1 MTDGLAS
8 LLGRAQ
14 RGAKRRR
21 REERRSA
28 RKDMLMAFGLQAFGA
43 PIAKGVGD
51 LINAPY
57 RNPINSFL
65 NDPEGRAVKS
75 FGESLIRERDKTN
88 KLMDTM
94 NTWEQDG
101 NGSKIEYIIQNHIEP
116 AERRFLSNQGAIEDT
131 DEAYKDFIR
140 RGIDVNNKEN
150 PNSWASDKIARATK
164 ELQELEEK
172 YKWFNT
178 LGTDEEIRA
187 SRKKYDPTPKGL
199 LSSLGRFATR
209 KFRGQTNEEYE
220 ENAMRN
226 MLSNMGLGANA
237 VNEYFADDGAGRKAF
252 IKDLE
257 EATKFVDSK
266 TLESTINARIKAN
279 PHYEN
284 LIRRGKA
291 ELQLQQWF
299 HTLTSPS
306 SDNNTSLSR
315 NARNWIAKTENK
327 DKTPAD
333 FLAEISNQVG
343 FGHSKLDLN
352 NELREELRL
361 QARTQATSKDG
372 KNTWRPIIQELE
384 KGWAEANGET
394 LKLNEETG
402 LYKRLPKEEDQKAM
416 DEHVDRTLD
425 SLINQSYNQAAVFLA
440 ENGLDS
446 NGNPNIAF
454 MEKIYGSNFST
465 ENLGDMRARQKELIY
480 DIALGRASS
489 PNGLEKVKSVTG
501 IFSKKE
507 QTFLSGLIEDRTPS
521 TNRDLFEEDPEP
533 QVVTTAPGALS
544 QTIPD
549 PADPN
554 WKGIPFKKPD
564 PVNQGTAGSGKGGPG
579 TASGASQVDPN
590 LTSPQQRLTQA
601 RAYIDRDK
609 VTDTP
614 TQLAYIEDLGKDDV
628 IHAATNPNDN
638 TIIDQKKG
646 QSLRTPVKFKQGKAN
661 VTASFS
667 ATGQLNITR
676 SGLSMADRKRSIT
689 YKEVAPHLNDAQK
702 KQVLT
707 MASALRMIEEEAA
720 EKFGSAEVL
729 DDPSIFSTQER
740 ADRKWALPAIP
751 SGLSKLLQERNA
763 IAAKIDLPGLQ
774 DKQEVISFLQQSY
787 GDLGAREGKM
797 AGGEADVVAETSEP
811 NKVPSMLARPEEPVD
826 NQDEAIDLESIAS
839 LIKQEEGDL
848 DTVVSDEYVKNKK
861 GKLVR
866 KTEGATTFVAGY
878 GHQMTAEDLEKYPP
892 GSKVP
897 KEQRELWFKEDL
909 AKKYKA
915 ALAQKEQL
923 PIKDKS
929 LLERLTSVN
938 FQLGT
943 GWTKKFPKAWDAMTK
958 GLWDVA
964 ANEIEDSKWAREQ
977 TTPRAKLFSS
987 LLRTLEG

>member
-1 MTDGLAS
+1 MTDGLSS

-21 REERRSA
+21 KEERRSA

-65 NDPEGRAVKS
+65 NDPEGRAVKG
-75 FGESLIRERDKTN
+75 FGESLIRERDKVN
-88 KLMDTM
+88 QVMKSMDTWQ
-94 NTWEQDG
+94 NDG
-101 NGSKIEYIIQNHIEP
+101 KGSKIDYIIQNHIEP

-131 DEAYKDFIR
+131 DEAYQNFIR
-140 RGIDVNNKEN
+140 RGINVNNKEN

-178 LGTDEEIRA
+178 LGSDDEIRA

-226 MLSNMGLGANA
+226 MLSNMGLGAND

-266 TLESTINARIKAN
+266 TLEATINNRIKTN

-299 HTLTSPS
+299 YGLTSPS
-306 SDNNTSLSR
+306 SDNNTSLGR
-315 NARNWIAKTENK
+315 NARNWISKKDNK
-327 DKTPAD
+327 NKTPAD

-352 NELREELRL
+352 NELRDELRL

-384 KGWAEANGET
+384 KGWAEANGKT

-402 LYKRLPKEEDQKAM
+402 LYRRLPKEADQKAM

-521 TNRDLFEEDPEP
+521 TNRNLFEEDPEP

-544 QTIPD
+544 QVAPD

-554 WKGIPFKKPD
+554 WKGIPYKKPD

-579 TASGASQVDPN
+579 TASGTSGINASANTPKNN
-590 LTSPQQRLTQA
+590 LN
-601 RAYIDRDK
+601 K
-609 VTDTP
+609 VKNSITKSKSTNIP
-614 TQLAYIEDLGKDDV
+614 TNLAMIEDFGKETM

-638 TIIDQKKG
+638 PLTQQKG

-702 KQVLT
+702 NQVLT

-720 EKFGSAEVL
+720 ERFGSAEVL
-729 DDPSIFSTQER
+729 DDPTIFSTQEQ
-740 ADRKWALPAIP
+740 ADRKWAMPAIP

-787 GDLGAREGKM
+787 GDLGAREEKM

-811 NKVPSMLARPEEPVD
+811 NKVPSMLARPEEPVN
-826 NQDEAIDLESIAS
+826 NQDETKDLESIAA

>member
-1 MTDGLAS
+1 MTDGLSS

-21 REERRSA
+21 KEERRSA

-65 NDPEGRAVKS
+65 NDPEGRAVKG
-75 FGESLIRERDKTN
+75 FGESLIRERDKVN
-88 KLMDTM
+88 QVMKSMDTWQ
-94 NTWEQDG
+94 NDG
-101 NGSKIEYIIQNHIEP
+101 KGSKIDYIIQNHIEP

-131 DEAYKDFIR
+131 DEAYQNFIR
-140 RGIDVNNKEN
+140 RGINVNNKEN

-178 LGTDEEIRA
+178 LGSDDEIRA

-226 MLSNMGLGANA
+226 MLSNMGLGAND

-266 TLESTINARIKAN
+266 TLEATINNRIKTN

-299 HTLTSPS
+299 YGLTSPS
-306 SDNNTSLSR
+306 SDNNTSLGR
-315 NARNWIAKTENK
+315 NARNWISKKDNK
-327 DKTPAD
+327 NKTPAD

-352 NELREELRL
+352 NELRDELRL

-384 KGWAEANGET
+384 KGWAEANGKT

-402 LYKRLPKEEDQKAM
+402 LYRRLPKEADQKAM

-507 QTFLSGLIEDRTPS
+507 QIFLSGLIEDRTPS

-544 QTIPD
+544 QVAPD

-554 WKGIPFKKPD
+554 WKGIPYKKPD

-579 TASGASQVDPN
+579 TASGTSGINASANTPKNN
-590 LTSPQQRLTQA
+590 LN
-601 RAYIDRDK
+601 K
-609 VTDTP
+609 VKNSITKSKSTNIP
-614 TQLAYIEDLGKDDV
+614 TNLAMIEDFGKETM

-638 TIIDQKKG
+638 PLTQQKG

-702 KQVLT
+702 NQVLT

-720 EKFGSAEVL
+720 ERFGSAEVL
-729 DDPSIFSTQER
+729 DDPTIFSTQEQ
-740 ADRKWALPAIP
+740 ADRKWAMPAIP

-811 NKVPSMLARPEEPVD
+811 NKVPSMLARPEEPVN
-826 NQDEAIDLESIAS
+826 NQDETKDLESIAA

-878 GHQMTAEDLEKYPP
+878 GHQMTAEDLKKYPP

>member
-1 MTDGLAS
+1 MTDGLGS

-65 NDPEGRAVKS
+65 NDPEGRAVKG

-94 NTWEQDG
+94 NSWEQEG
-101 NGSKIEYIIQNHIEP
+101 NGSKKDFIIQNYLEP

-131 DEAYKDFIR
+131 DEAYKAFKRNRINL
-140 RGIDVNNKEN
+140 NNKEN
-150 PNSWASDKIARATK
+150 PNTWASEMEARATK
-164 ELQELEEK
+164 ELQELEGK
-172 YKWFNT
+172 YKWFQT
-178 LGTDEEIRA
+178 LGSDDEIRA

-226 MLSNMGLGANA
+226 MLGNMGLGANDI
-237 VNEYFADDGAGRKAF
+237 NEYFADDGAGRKDF

-284 LIRRGKA
+284 LIRRGKS

-299 HTLTSPS
+299 LDLTSPS

-315 NARNWIAKTENK
+315 NARNWISKTDNK
-327 DKTPAD
+327 NKTPAD
-333 FLAEISNQVG
+333 FLAEISNTVG

-352 NELREELRL
+352 NELRDELRL

-402 LYKRLPKEEDQKAM
+402 LYKRLPKDADQKAM

-454 MEKIYGSNFST
+454 MDKIYGSNFST

-489 PNGLEKVKSVTG
+489 PDGLEKVRSVTG

-544 QTIPD
+544 QVAPD

-554 WKGIPFKKPD
+554 KKPD
-564 PVNQGTAGSGKGGPG
+564 PVNQGTTGSGKGGPG

-590 LTSPQQRLTQA
+590 LTTPQQRLTQA
-601 RAYIDRDK
+601 RKYIDRDK
-609 VTDTP
+609 VTDIP

-628 IHAATNPNDN
+628 IHAATTPNEN
-638 TIIDQKKG
+638 TIIDQQQR

-707 MASALRMIEEEAA
+707 MASALRMIEEETA
-720 EKFGSAEVL
+720 ERFGSAEVL
-729 DDPSIFSTQER
+729 DDPTIFSAKSQSGFL
-740 ADRKWALPAIP
+740 AVP
-751 SGLSKLLQERNA
+751 SNLSKLIQERNA

-797 AGGEADVVAETSEP
+797 VGGEADVVAETSES

-826 NQDEAIDLESIAS
+826 NQDEAIDLESIAT

-848 DTVVSDEYVKNKK
+848 DTVVSDEYVKNKE

-866 KTEGATTFVAGY
+866 KTEGATTFVSGH

-929 LLERLTSVN
+929 LLERVTSVN

-977 TTPRAKLFSS
+977 TAPRAKLFSS

>member
-1 MTDGLAS
+1 M
-8 LLGRAQ
+8 
-14 RGAKRRR
+14 
-21 REERRSA
+21 
-28 RKDMLMAFGLQAFGA
+28 
-43 PIAKGVGD
+43 
-51 LINAPY
+51 
-57 RNPINSFL
+57 
-65 NDPEGRAVKS
+65 
-75 FGESLIRERDKTN
+75 
-88 KLMDTM
+88 
-94 NTWEQDG
+94 
-101 NGSKIEYIIQNHIEP
+101 
-116 AERRFLSNQGAIEDT
+116 
-131 DEAYKDFIR
+131 
-140 RGIDVNNKEN
+140 
-150 PNSWASDKIARATK
+150 
-164 ELQELEEK
+164 
-172 YKWFNT
+172 
-178 LGTDEEIRA
+178 
-187 SRKKYDPTPKGL
+187 
-199 LSSLGRFATR
+199 
-209 KFRGQTNEEYE
+209 
-220 ENAMRN
+220 
-226 MLSNMGLGANA
+226 
-237 VNEYFADDGAGRKAF
+237 NEYFADDGAGRKAF

-266 TLESTINARIKAN
+266 TLEATINNRIKTN

-299 HTLTSPS
+299 YGLTSPS
-306 SDNNTSLSR
+306 SDNNTSLGR
-315 NARNWIAKTENK
+315 NARNWISKKDNK
-327 DKTPAD
+327 NKTPAD

-352 NELREELRL
+352 NELRDELRL

-384 KGWAEANGET
+384 KGWAEANGKT

-402 LYKRLPKEEDQKAM
+402 LYRRLPKEADQKAM

-544 QTIPD
+544 QVAPD

-554 WKGIPFKKPD
+554 WKGIPYKKPD

-579 TASGASQVDPN
+579 TASGTSGINASANTPKNN
-590 LTSPQQRLTQA
+590 LN
-601 RAYIDRDK
+601 K
-609 VTDTP
+609 VKNSITKSKSTNIP
-614 TQLAYIEDLGKDDV
+614 TNLAMIEDFGKETM

-638 TIIDQKKG
+638 PLTQQKG

-702 KQVLT
+702 NQVLT

-720 EKFGSAEVL
+720 ERFGSAEVL
-729 DDPSIFSTQER
+729 DDPTIFSTQE
-740 ADRKWALPAIP
+740 
-751 SGLSKLLQERNA
+751 
-763 IAAKIDLPGLQ
+763 
-774 DKQEVISFLQQSY
+774 
-787 GDLGAREGKM
+787 
-797 AGGEADVVAETSEP
+797 
-811 NKVPSMLARPEEPVD
+811 
-826 NQDEAIDLESIAS
+826 
-839 LIKQEEGDL
+839 
-848 DTVVSDEYVKNKK
+848 
-861 GKLVR
+861 
-866 KTEGATTFVAGY
+866 
-878 GHQMTAEDLEKYPP
+878 
-892 GSKVP
+892 
-897 KEQRELWFKEDL
+897 
-909 AKKYKA
+909 
-915 ALAQKEQL
+915 QL
-923 PIKDKS
+923 TCK
-929 LLERLTSVN
+929 
-938 FQLGT
+938 
-943 GWTKKFPKAWDAMTK
+943 
-958 GLWDVA
+958 
-964 ANEIEDSKWAREQ
+964 
-977 TTPRAKLFSS
+977 
-987 LLRTLEG
+987 